1 MLCLNGSILVLE
13 GAGFM
18 RCRGIRGAT
27 TVEENTKEA
36 ILRATKELL
45 AKLIE
50 ANGIDAE
57 EVAYAFFTT
66 TSDLNAEFP
75 ALAAREMGWTQAAL
89 LCSHEMNVPG
99 SLVKCIRILILY
111 NTERSAG
118 EIVHVYIK
126 GAKNLRANN
135 SPKKLG

>member
-1 MLCLNGSILVLE
+1 MLRLNGSILVLE

-45 AKLIE
+45 EKLIE

-57 EVAYAFFTT
+57 EVTCAFFTT

-75 ALAAREMGWTQAAL
+75 ALAARDMGWTQAAL

-99 SLVKCIRILILY
+99 SLAKCIRILVLY
-111 NTERSAG
+111 NTEKSAG

-126 GAKNLRANN
+126 GAKNLRVNN
-135 SPKKLG
+135 SPKK

>member
-1 MLCLNGSILVLE
+1 
-13 GAGFM
+13 M

-27 TVEENTKEA
+27 TAEENTKEA
-36 ILRATKELL
+36 ILQATKELL
-45 AKLIE
+45 GKLIE

-57 EVAYAFFTT
+57 EVAFAFFTT
-66 TSDLNAEFP
+66 TSDINAEFP

-99 SLVKCIRILILY
+99 SLAKCIRILVLY
-111 NTERSAG
+111 NTEKAAG
-118 EIVHVYIK
+118 KIVHVYIK

-135 SPKKLG
+135 SPKK